1 MRPQGRRQ
9 GQVGRRTC
17 RQTEERSRRDNSSLS
32 DQTAKALT
40 AASQIGPDVHILV
53 AGKGARAAAD
63 AAAKLSGVSK
73 VLLAESDALANNL
86 AEPLADLIVSL
97 SAGYDTIISA
107 ATSVGK
113 NVLPRVAALLDVAQ
127 VSEIIEVISAD
138 TFKRPIY
145 AGNAIQTVQASDARK
160 VITVRTA
167 SFASQG
173 EVGPAA
179 TVISVPVAAD
189 PGLSFFVRDALS
201 ASDRP
206 ELTSAKIILSG
217 GRALGSTEKFKEV
230 ILPVADKLGAAVGAS
245 RAAVDAGYAPND
257 WQVGQTGKVVA
268 PDLYIAAGISGA
280 IQHLAGMK
288 DSKVIVAINKDEE
301 APIFQVADYGLV
313 ADLFEALPE
322 LQEAI
327 RDRDNDTKLFLNLG
341 GYVRSHQLSR

>member
-1 MRPQGRRQ
+1 MAILLLADH
-9 GQVGRRTC
+9 
-17 RQTEERSRRDNSSLS
+17 DNAHLS

-40 AASQIGPDVHILV
+40 AASKIGPDVHVLV
-53 AGKGARAAAD
+53 AGSNAKAAAEQ
-63 AAAKLSGVSK
+63 AAKLSGVTK
-73 VLLAESDALANNL
+73 VLLADDASLANNL
-86 AEPLADLIVSL
+86 AEPLAALIVSL
-97 SAGYDTIISA
+97 AGSYDAIVSA

-127 VSEIIEVISAD
+127 VSEIVEVVSAD

-145 AGNAIQTVQASDARK
+145 AGNAIQTVQSTDAKK

-167 SFASQG
+167 SFAAAG
-173 EVGPAA
+173 EGGNAAIETIPAA
-179 TVISVPVAAD
+179 AN
-189 PGLSFFVRDALS
+189 PGLSTHVKDALS
-201 ASDRP
+201 SSDRP
-206 ELTSAKIILSG
+206 ELTSARIIISG
-217 GRALGSTEKFKEV
+217 GRALGSSEKFQEV

-268 PDLYIAAGISGA
+268 PQLYIACGISGA

-313 ADLFEALPE
+313 GDLFEILPE
-322 LQEAI
+322 LEKAI
-327 RDRDNDTKLFLNLG
+327 
-341 GYVRSHQLSR
+341 